1 MKGKISDKELD
12 SLRAVLSRNAD
23 VFSKHKADIGCCN
36 FVEHEIEIEEG
47 SVPHREGARRMT
59 PHKSEACRKEI
70 EMLMEYEMIELS
82 KSLWACGVVMAKKK
96 GGQLRFCCDF
106 RYLNAVTIKDAY
118 PIPRIDE
125 NLSKL
130 GDAKF
135 FTTLDLGSAL
145 WQVPLRKQDREKTG
159 FACEL
164 GLLQWKRMPFG
175 LCNATA
181 TFQRLMAQALTSVT
195 KKYGNLIMC
204 YVDDVVIATTTL
216 EDHIERLE
224 EVFSCMKQA
233 GLKCKPS
240 KCEILRDSIKYLG
253 RLVDKHGVRP
263 GPEAVEAVLTW
274 KAPKKDTQLMSFLGF
289 ANYYREFIKGYAD
302 KIYPMQ
308 RLMRNKGKKFTWTDE
323 AQVSFENIKRE
334 LCGAPVLGMPTEK
347 GMFMLDTDA
356 SVVAISGI
364 LHQEQEW
371 NGRTVLRP
379 ITYGSKVLSDTEM
392 KYGAPKAEM
401 FAVITFVEKYR
412 AYLGSAPF
420 KLRVDNRA
428 LAWLKTYSIDQSYIG
443 HWIVRL
449 DGYHMIIEHRT
460 RDKHQN
466 ADSFSKKTEFYERL
480 EEKQANQSE
489 IKDGF
494 SFLDKET
501 YDKLP
506 LTRWLDKSG
515 HPIPGHPDLPVET
528 AAEIKLLARGEPVPL
543 DLLVR
548 SNLVQQELTRLGIN
562 SMALL
567 NRTVNVAPD
576 VMGKLRDLLDRELDR
591 HDREWMETMQRLTVT
606 ERTEKRPVSIRSR
619 GVERDCRSIVNQL
632 VSSMPKEV
640 LLRTS
645 FTEYG
650 TLSQTQATE
659 EVRIKSKSS
668 FARRVHFTDAKEEYE
683 PSPDCSSGD
692 ETMSG
697 ESDTFEP
704 VKDDLSEESDTFE
717 PVQDDLSGE
726 RLTRPPRGKILSG
739 ESCSKRPMDRILS
752 GESRNISDNLEYDV
766 GESVNSSVDSRPQS
780 WDNTSETTSNSDMSE
795 IAIHSLLVD
804 WKQRGLDRETHQ
816 DPDRDRYTSDEEGTV
831 VDNAADELELIA
843 ASKRPTRLLP
853 HGTVVRTNLEPSV
866 QEATPLK
873 KMWCVKLMDDAHA
886 PEIMSGQMNVV
897 KTYLKARY
905 RLSDLLRA
913 QRKDRMTSSLK
924 RWIENGAPD
933 KGDLEEDS
941 YKILKQFYLKRNDLL
956 YLNKGGIVACKRK
969 EEDKVL
975 YKYNSI
981 VLPQLYQTELLFRS
995 HDQMVPIKFQSDNG
1009 KAFVGDLT
1017 KELMKRSQVAQ
1028 AHSTTYHPQ
1037 TNGLVERQNRTLVSM
1052 LRVYCSRYMDDWDK
1066 HLPQVMGAYNSTEH
1080 SATGISPHMMLTGH
1094 EKALPLTFF
1103 YPEYEGKRTAPQT
1116 YVRDVI
1122 RRQQD
1127 LNDLCRRN
1135 TQQAQISQKRRFD
1148 RRTADAKA
1156 HSVGDYVWVFQEVVP
1171 PKGTKKI
1178 IKEMA
1183 WSISDN
1189 RGAPRRSLLSTEHW
1203 KSSSLQK
1210 YQTTQCLVRGLVHPS
1225 GHARARLFDS
1235 GPCV

>member
-1 MKGKISDKELD
+1 
-12 SLRAVLSRNAD
+12 
-23 VFSKHKADIGCCN
+23 
-36 FVEHEIEIEEG
+36 
-47 SVPHREGARRMT
+47 
-59 PHKSEACRKEI
+59 
-70 EMLMEYEMIELS
+70 
-82 KSLWACGVVMAKKK
+82 
-96 GGQLRFCCDF
+96 
-106 RYLNAVTIKDAY
+106 
-118 PIPRIDE
+118 
-125 NLSKL
+125 
-130 GDAKF
+130 
-135 FTTLDLGSAL
+135 
-145 WQVPLRKQDREKTG
+145 
-159 FACEL
+159 
-164 GLLQWKRMPFG
+164 
-175 LCNATA
+175 
-181 TFQRLMAQALTSVT
+181 
-195 KKYGNLIMC
+195 
-204 YVDDVVIATTTL
+204 
-216 EDHIERLE
+216 
-224 EVFSCMKQA
+224 
-233 GLKCKPS
+233 
-240 KCEILRDSIKYLG
+240 
-253 RLVDKHGVRP
+253 
-263 GPEAVEAVLTW
+263 
-274 KAPKKDTQLMSFLGF
+274 
-289 ANYYREFIKGYAD
+289 
-302 KIYPMQ
+302 
-308 RLMRNKGKKFTWTDE
+308 
-323 AQVSFENIKRE
+323 
-334 LCGAPVLGMPTEK
+334 MPTEE
-347 GMFMLDTDA
+347 GMFVLDTDA
-356 SVVAISGI
+356 SLVAISGI

-379 ITYGSKVLSDTEM
+379 IAHGIKVLSDTEM

-428 LAWLKTYSIDQSYIG
+428 LAWLKTYSMDQSYIG
-443 HWIVRL
+443 RWIVRL

-466 ADSFSKKTEFYERL
+466 ADSLSKKTEFYDRL
-480 EEKQANQSE
+480 EEKQGNQSE

-515 HPIPGHPDLPVET
+515 HPIPGHLDLPVET
-528 AAEIKLLARGEPVPL
+528 AAEIKVLARGEPVPL

-562 SMALL
+562 SIALL

-576 VMGKLRDLLDRELDR
+576 VMGKLRDLLDREVDI

-619 GVERDCRSIVNQL
+619 GVEHDCRSIVNQL

-645 FTEYG
+645 FTENA
-650 TLSQTQATE
+650 TLNEAQATE
-659 EVRIKSKSS
+659 EVRVRSRSS
-668 FARRVHFTDAKEEYE
+668 FTRKVRFTDAREEYE
-683 PSPDCSSGD
+683 PSSDCWTGD

-697 ESDTFEP
+697 
-704 VKDDLSEESDTFE
+704 ESDTFE

-726 RLTRPPRGKILSG
+726 RLFRRL
-739 ESCSKRPMDRILS
+739 RDRMLS
-752 GESRNISDNLEYDV
+752 GESRNISDNLEDDV
-766 GESVNSSVDSRPQS
+766 GVSVGSGDDSMSQS
-780 WDNTSETTSNSDMSE
+780 WDNTSETTSNSDISE
-795 IAIHSLLVD
+795 IAIHSLLVE
-804 WKQRGLDRETHQ
+804 WKQRGLDRKMHQ
-816 DPDRDRYTSDEEGTV
+816 DPDRDRYTSDAEGTV

-843 ASKRPTRLLP
+843 VSKRPTRLLL

-873 KMWCVKLMDDAHA
+873 KIWCAKLMDDAHA

-913 QRKDRMTSSLK
+913 QQNDRMTSSLK

-941 YKILKQFYLKRNDLL
+941 NKILKQFYLKRKDLL
-956 YLNKGGIVACKRK
+956 HLNKEGIVACKRK

-981 VLPQLYQTELLFRS
+981 VLPQMYQTELLFRS
-995 HDQMVPIKFQSDNG
+995 YDQMGHQGVDKVYTRIQKRFEWPGLKKACEKWIAACLSRQQAKDPRKLRFPLQSIESSGFNEVVQIDHQKICMTTTGYNQLLVMIDHFTKYAEAAPCMTASAEETCDRLIIVWIARHGCPITFQSDNG

-1037 TNGLVERQNRTLVSM
+1037 TNGLVERQKRTLVST

-1080 SATGISPHMMLTGH
+1080 STTGISPHMMLTGH
-1094 EKALPLTFF
+1094 KKALPLTFF
-1103 YPEYEGKRTAPQT
+1103 YPEYEGKRTATQT

-1135 TQQAQISQKRRFD
+1135 TQQAQIRQKKRFD
-1148 RRTADAKA
+1148 KRTADAKTY
-1156 HSVGDYVWVFQEVVP
+1156 SVGDYV
-1171 PKGTKKI
+1171 
-1178 IKEMA
+1178 
-1183 WSISDN
+1183 
-1189 RGAPRRSLLSTEHW
+1189 
-1203 KSSSLQK
+1203 
-1210 YQTTQCLVRGLVHPS
+1210 
-1225 GHARARLFDS
+1225 
-1235 GPCV
+1235 